1 MFSWE
6 EELVGELM
14 LLLYNVTL
22 QVDKDDKWLWALKTS
37 HAFCVCS
44 VYNFLTIQPY
54 IASPVAVSS
63 L

>member
-1 MFSWE
+1 M
-6 EELVGELM
+6 GELM